1 MKILISGNWPTPSW
15 KIKDIQTKIDENS
28 QEITISII
36 GETSKN
42 LALQVLKPFSEV
54 VELSVPLN
62 KNWRIMVKGRTGD
75 IVKQL

>member
-1 MKILISGNWPTPSW
+1 MKILISGYWPTPSW